1 MTTATKN
8 FHLPMPQAFHAELMD
23 AAAELGQPATKL
35 AMELV
40 RRGLEELR
48 RAKRRRDIS
57 AYARAVAGTTDDYD
71 AILEAASLEHLAAV
85 SETKAAYGAPRKKVR
100 RASR

>member
-1 MTTATKN
+1 MTTATRN

-40 RRGLEELR
+40 RKGLEELR

-57 AYARAVAGTTDDYD
+57 AYAHAAAGTRDDYD
-71 AILEAASLEHLAAV
+71 AMLEAASLEHIAGV
-85 SETKAAYGAPRKKVR
+85 SEKPTRYGAPRKKAA
-100 RASR
+100 RAPR